1 MSAGKNSA
9 SAPCSMDEGVR
20 FNNASVGREIR
31 MIELKKEVNEFC
43 AKLGEPAWYSLE
55 FEKEGD

>member
-1 MSAGKNSA
+1 
-9 SAPCSMDEGVR
+9 MDEVVR